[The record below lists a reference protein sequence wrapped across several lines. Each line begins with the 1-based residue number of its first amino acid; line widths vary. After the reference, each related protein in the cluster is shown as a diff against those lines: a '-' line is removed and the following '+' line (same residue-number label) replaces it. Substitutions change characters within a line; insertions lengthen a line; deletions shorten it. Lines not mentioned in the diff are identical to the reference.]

1 MPYLKILDDHLYI
14 PGSFDTPSYGLA
26 LYHQSTY
33 NNLFTEGLSITA
45 GIRLDYEK
53 QKMDYN
59 SEAKMRMGFGFVENG
74 PVIDIDASGSQDFWQ
89 GLPKVSLKYEC
100 SSNTFTYVS
109 VAKGYKPG
117 GYNVQMSADVMQ
129 SQMQYDMMSA
139 FKDMMPI
146 EVKEP
151 TPIEEVAAY
160 KPEKSWNYEIGIQRR
175 ESPKLRYRS
184 LLACPHHRWAN
195 RRR

>member
-1 MPYLKILDDHLYI
+1 MVLGLYGFYDDLHTDGPVDFKEDGIKTVLQPVFDQLKKDHPKMPYLKILDDHLYI

-74 PVIDIDASGSQDFWQ
+74 PVIDIEKLFPIPTTVMDAS
-89 GLPKVSLKYEC
+89 VS
-100 SSNTFTYVS
+100 
-109 VAKGYKPG
+109 P
-117 GYNVQMSADVMQ
+117 
-129 SQMQYDMMSA
+129 
-139 FKDMMPI
+139 
-146 EVKEP
+146 
-151 TPIEEVAAY
+151 
-160 KPEKSWNYEIGIQRR
+160 R
-175 ESPKLRYRS
+175 
-184 LLACPHHRWAN
+184 LLASTSENIFKVRMLAKHVHLCIGSERL
-195 RRR
+195 

>member
-74 PVIDIDASGSQDFWQ
+74 PVIDIEKLFPIPTTVMDASVSQDFWASTSENIF
-89 GLPKVSLKYEC
+89 KVRML
-100 SSNTFTYVS
+100 
-109 VAKGYKPG
+109 AKH
-117 GYNVQMSADVMQ
+117 VHLC
-129 SQMQYDMMSA
+129 
-139 FKDMMPI
+139 
-146 EVKEP
+146 
-151 TPIEEVAAY
+151 
-160 KPEKSWNYEIGIQRR
+160 IGSER
-175 ESPKLRYRS
+175 L
-184 LLACPHHRWAN
+184 
-195 RRR
+195 